1 MSYGRNLRGNGLRKV
16 VTLGLMLLG
25 GVLAGHAEEAGGQV
39 YRLDP
44 EKLRQA
50 IAYSHAAH
58 WLHFGAEIWT
68 VLVLWGLLAS
78 GIAAKLAASIE
89 RKARR
94 GWLNSAIFSALLI
107 TLLFLTVM
115 LPPAA
120 VGHALVVRYGISI
133 EGWVPWLA
141 EASTSLRNFIVG
153 ATFLFML
160 AHYLVVWSPKRY
172 WLWFAGAMIP
182 LTLVGA
188 FVLPT
193 LIDPMYDHYEALAAT
208 HPALVTELQR
218 VVARTGTDIPPQRM
232 FLQRAAE
239 KGNGINARVTGI
251 GSTKRIVVWDT
262 TADRLPMDE
271 VLFIF
276 GHESGHYVLN
286 HIAIGM
292 TLGAVGAF
300 AMLFLVSR
308 LAGWM
313 IARYGERWGVASL
326 GSLAGLVVLL
336 LAVVILQYVTAPIP
350 NMISRWEEHQADVYG
365 QEAIHGLVADP
376 QKTAVSAFQ
385 HMGEAG
391 LDDPN
396 PNAFV
401 EFWMYD
407 HPSTQ
412 RRASFAA
419 HYDPWVPGGKPK
431 FFPH

>member
-141 EASTSLRNFIVG
+141 EASTSLRTFMVG
-153 ATFLFML
+153 GTGFGL
-160 AHYLVVWSPKRY
+160 
-172 WLWFAGAMIP
+172 
-182 LTLVGA
+182 
-188 FVLPT
+188 
-193 LIDPMYDHYEALAAT
+193 
-208 HPALVTELQR
+208 R
-218 VVARTGTDIPPQRM
+218 VR
-232 FLQRAAE
+232 
-239 KGNGINARVTGI
+239 
-251 GSTKRIVVWDT
+251 
-262 TADRLPMDE
+262 
-271 VLFIF
+271 
-276 GHESGHYVLN
+276 
-286 HIAIGM
+286 
-292 TLGAVGAF
+292 
-300 AMLFLVSR
+300 
-308 LAGWM
+308 
-313 IARYGERWGVASL
+313 
-326 GSLAGLVVLL
+326 
-336 LAVVILQYVTAPIP
+336 
-350 NMISRWEEHQADVYG
+350 
-365 QEAIHGLVADP
+365 
-376 QKTAVSAFQ
+376 
-385 HMGEAG
+385 
-391 LDDPN
+391 
-396 PNAFV
+396 
-401 EFWMYD
+401 
-407 HPSTQ
+407 
-412 RRASFAA
+412 
-419 HYDPWVPGGKPK
+419 
-431 FFPH
+431 